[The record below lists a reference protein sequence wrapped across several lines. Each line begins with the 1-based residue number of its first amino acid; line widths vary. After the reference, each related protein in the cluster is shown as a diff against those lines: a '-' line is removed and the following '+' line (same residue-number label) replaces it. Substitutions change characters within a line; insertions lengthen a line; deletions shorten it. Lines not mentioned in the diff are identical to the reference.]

1 MMASVKPVVAIVG
14 RPNVG
19 KSTLF
24 NQLTRTRDAI
34 VADEPGLTRD
44 RQFGHGQ
51 VGDRPYWVVDTGGIN
66 EYDDVLSQQV
76 TENALRAAREAD
88 AIIFVVDA
96 RTGLTA
102 QDQAIADG
110 LRKLKCRVHVAVNKS
125 ESLDDDIAVS
135 EFHGFGLGEPLP
147 ISSAHK
153 HGLFELM
160 QRVLDDLPMIEEPE
174 AHERHPR
181 IAVLGRPNVGKSTL
195 VNRMIGEERMLTYD
209 MPGTTRDAVAVPFER
224 DGRPYTLIDTA
235 GVRRRARVDEGIEK
249 FSVIKALQ
257 AINEANV
264 VIVVI
269 DAREGVTD
277 QDASLIGEVLKTGR
291 AMVITVNK
299 WDGMSEE
306 QREQVR
312 SGIDRRLDFIDF
324 ARIHYISAL
333 HGSGVGNL
341 FASIDRA
348 YASAFIEPATSQLT
362 QILEYLLET
371 HQPPLVSGRRIKL
384 RYAHLGGQNP
394 PRIVIHGNQTES
406 VPGAYKRYLEHGF
419 REALKIEGTPL
430 RLEFRTGENPFKNKR
445 QQLTP
450 RQVHNRRRL
459 MRFAKK
465 GR

>member
-1 MMASVKPVVAIVG
+1 MANMKPVVAIVG

-24 NQLTRTRDAI
+24 NQLTRTRDAL

-44 RQFGHGQ
+44 RQFGHGL

-76 TENALRAAREAD
+76 TDNALRAAREAD

-102 QDQAIADG
+102 QDQAIAEG
-110 LRKLKCRVHVAVNKS
+110 LRKLQCPVHVAVNKC
-125 ESLDDDIAVS
+125 ESLDDDVAVS
-135 EFHGFGLGEPLP
+135 EFHAFGLGQPIP

-153 HGLFELM
+153 QGLFELM
-160 QRVLDDLPMIEEPE
+160 QRVLDELPVVEESE
-174 AHERHPR
+174 AQERHPR

-209 MPGTTRDAVAVPFER
+209 LPGTTRDAVAVPFER
-224 DGRPYTLIDTA
+224 DGHAYTLIDTA
-235 GVRRRARVDEGIEK
+235 GVRRRARVGEGIEK

-277 QDASLIGEVLKTGR
+277 QDASLIGEVLKAGR
-291 AMVITVNK
+291 AMVIAVNK

-348 YASAFIEPATSQLT
+348 YASAFIDPPTSQLT
-362 QILEYLLET
+362 QILEYLLEA
-371 HQPPLVSGRRIKL
+371 HQPPLVAGRRIKL

-406 VPGAYKRYLEHGF
+406 VPGAYKRYLDNGF

-430 RLEFRTGENPFKNKR
+430 RLEFRTGENPFKSKR

-450 RQVHNRRRL
+450 RQVHSRRRL